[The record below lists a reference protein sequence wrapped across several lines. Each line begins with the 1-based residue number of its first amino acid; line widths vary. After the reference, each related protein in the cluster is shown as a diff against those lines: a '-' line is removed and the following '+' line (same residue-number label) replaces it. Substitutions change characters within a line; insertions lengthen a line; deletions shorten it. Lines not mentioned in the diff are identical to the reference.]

1 MNKLIKQAF
10 TLIELLVVIAII
22 GILSGLIVV
31 SMGGVTDKATI
42 AKSQVFSNSLRNSLM
57 LNIVAQYSFDDIVE
71 YDSGTKLIN
80 SPGIIP
86 DSWKTNTGTAYNSP
100 ILKDGNDCVS
110 GKCVSFDG
118 VDDYISVNSVDDF
131 NLSKT
136 GQLTVGLWFKT
147 NVINSTA
154 IIQKGNEWMFYP
166 ITGNVVGFLVR
177 GTTTWRYSSTYSGV
191 QTDKWYYIVGVATY
205 SGTNLNMNFYLN
217 GKSYGQTNVNT
228 DLGTTTNAL
237 IIGSTWSNRFNGSI
251 DDLRIYNAAMSASQV
266 QEQYYAGLNS
276 LLANGNID
284 TNEYTER
291 INSLAI
297 NE

>member
-1 MNKLIKQAF
+1 MNRLIKQAF

-80 SPGIIP
+80 SPGIVP
-86 DSWKTNTGTAYNSP
+86 DSWKTNTGTAYNNP

-118 VDDYISVNSVDDF
+118 VDDYINVNSVDDF

-154 IIQKGNEWMFYP
+154 VVQKGSEWMFYP
-166 ITGNVVGFLVR
+166 ITGNVIGFLVR

-191 QTDKWYYIVGVATY
+191 QTNKWYHVVGVATY
-205 SGTNLNMNFYLN
+205 SGTNLNMDFYLN

-237 IIGSTWSNRFNGSI
+237 TIGSIWTDRFNGSI
-251 DDLRIYNAAMSASQV
+251 DDFRVYNATLSVSQI
-266 QEQYYAGLNS
+266 QEQYYAGLNN
-276 LLANGNID
+276 LLSSGQID
-284 TNEYTER
+284 VNEYTER
-291 INSLAI
+291 INSIAQQ
-297 NE
+297 